1 MLKISRKN
9 LKIVDTIKSLD
20 KSADAGKLTTKE
32 EMKEGN
38 VEWSVFKS
46 YFTKYGVHFIGLYV
60 LLNTIRSC
68 FFIGENLWLADWSND
83 AKRIKVC
90 DWLKIEN

>member
-1 MLKISRKN
+1 ME
-9 LKIVDTIKSLD
+9 KSP
-20 KSADAGKLTTKE
+20 DAGKLTTKE

-90 DWLKIEN
+90 DQ